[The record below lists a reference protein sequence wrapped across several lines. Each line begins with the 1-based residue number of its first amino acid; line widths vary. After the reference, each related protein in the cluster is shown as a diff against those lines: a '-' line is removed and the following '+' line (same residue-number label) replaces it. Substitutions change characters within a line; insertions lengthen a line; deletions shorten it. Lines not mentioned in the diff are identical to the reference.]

1 MSQQASEYSE
11 GKFWRYIKRT
21 AVIAVC
27 VYLGYVLGNWHEVER
42 ASELNRSQ
50 ASIAS
55 LSEENDQLTRRLNVL
70 NVELEVSR
78 LASKDAQ
85 QQILEQQQQQAEMAR
100 QLGFYQRVMA
110 PEKTQ
115 DGFVIEAFDVTPSL
129 TPGLYRFELALM
141 QQTRN
146 KAVVKGNL
154 SVEISGSESQQA
166 KSYSLTELMPGE
178 SDPLTF
184 SFKYFQVI
192 TGELRLPEGFLPEQV
207 TVDAEIFQFKRKRG
221 DLSTTLPWTIASND

>member
-1 MSQQASEYSE
+1 
-11 GKFWRYIKRT
+11 
-21 AVIAVC
+21 
-27 VYLGYVLGNWHEVER
+27 
-42 ASELNRSQ
+42 
-50 ASIAS
+50 
-55 LSEENDQLTRRLNVL
+55 
-70 NVELEVSR
+70 
-78 LASKDAQ
+78 
-85 QQILEQQQQQAEMAR
+85 
-100 QLGFYQRVMA
+100 
-110 PEKTQ
+110 
-115 DGFVIEAFDVTPSL
+115 
-129 TPGLYRFELALM
+129 M

-178 SDPLTF
+178 SEPLTF